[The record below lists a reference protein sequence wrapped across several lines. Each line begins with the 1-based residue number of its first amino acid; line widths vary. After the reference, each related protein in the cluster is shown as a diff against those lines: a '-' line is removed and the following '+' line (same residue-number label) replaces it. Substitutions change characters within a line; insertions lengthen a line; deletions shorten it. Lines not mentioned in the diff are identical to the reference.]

1 MQLLAEIQE
10 KDLGM
15 TESNRD
21 IEYKI
26 RRAARAVIF
35 DESGKMALLHV
46 TKDGYHKIPGG
57 GVEDGEDIKEALCRE
72 ALEEAGCSIEITNE
86 LGLILKDRAQK
97 NK

>member
-35 DESGKMALLHV
+35 DESGKVALLHV

-57 GVEDGEDIKEALCRE
+57 GVENGENEKDALCRE
-72 ALEEAGCSIEITNE
+72 ALEEAGCEVKINGE
-86 LGLILKDRAQK
+86 LLYCLFIFYV
-97 NK
+97 